1 MPGLAILWEQWT
13 GYLDASVRALCS
25 RHPVR
30 LLRAHVRPVPE
41 APFRPEDFIAAE
53 QVYTFDSRPE
63 QSELA
68 ALLERFQPDALLV
81 ASWHR
86 PEYRRIAR
94 SFSGRATRIVGMD
107 NQWHGTLK
115 QWGGRLIA
123 PFFIQPAY
131 DKALVAGPRQRAFAR
146 RLGFAEAAIRE
157 PLYACDVAAFARV
170 EPNFE
175 RGKFLFVGRLV
186 EEKGVGLLVDAY
198 RAYRARAGMKAWG
211 LIVAGVGPLRPL
223 VTGVEGIECRDFVQP
238 AELASLYAEASCLVL
253 PSRFEPWGVVL
264 HEAVAAG
271 LPVICSKACGAG
283 DVFVRHGRNGFV
295 FETGDPS
302 ALAGFLGELAGLPAA
317 TLRQFSELSRAAS
330 RTITPEVW
338 ADVMWTMIGRDGKD
352 STADRGR

>member
-123 PFFIQPAY
+123 PFFVATHASVRCASIDAALETS
-131 DKALVAGPRQRAFAR
+131 KAHTDALRAMNEQ
-146 RLGFAEAAIRE
+146 L
-157 PLYACDVAAFARV
+157 
-170 EPNFE
+170 
-175 RGKFLFVGRLV
+175 GRLV
-186 EEKGVGLLVDAY
+186 QRG
-198 RAYRARAGMKAWG
+198 
-211 LIVAGVGPLRPL
+211 
-223 VTGVEGIECRDFVQP
+223 
-238 AELASLYAEASCLVL
+238 
-253 PSRFEPWGVVL
+253 
-264 HEAVAAG
+264 
-271 LPVICSKACGAG
+271 
-283 DVFVRHGRNGFV
+283 
-295 FETGDPS
+295 
-302 ALAGFLGELAGLPAA
+302 
-317 TLRQFSELSRAAS
+317 RAAVE
-330 RTITPEVW
+330 RV
-338 ADVMWTMIGRDGKD
+338 DG
-352 STADRGR
+352 A